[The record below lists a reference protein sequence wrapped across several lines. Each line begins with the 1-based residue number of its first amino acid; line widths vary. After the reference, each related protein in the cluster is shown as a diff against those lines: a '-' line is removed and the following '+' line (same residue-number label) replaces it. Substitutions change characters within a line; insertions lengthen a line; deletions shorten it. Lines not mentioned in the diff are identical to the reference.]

1 MSEQGYK
8 TQKDAILFAI
18 EVSKSMLEVPDDSK
32 DGDSATTAALKC
44 AYQLMQ
50 QRIISNPND
59 MMGILLF
66 GTQESK
72 FSEGDGRG
80 FSHCYLLSDLD
91 VPAAEDVKRLRN
103 LVTDEEEAA
112 KLLVPT
118 KCTSDDP
125 GVSMSEVLF
134 CANQIFTTKAPNF
147 GSRRLF
153 LVTDNDDPH
162 SSESEKG
169 VRRSATVRAKDL
181 YDLGVIIELFPI
193 SRPDHEFDR
202 ANFYDDIVYRPALGD
217 PEAPAPISAPTKASS
232 TADGLTLLQ
241 SLLSAINSKA
251 TPRRSQF
258 NLPFE
263 LGPDLKISVKG
274 YILIK
279 RQERVRSSYIWLSG
293 ETPQIAVGS
302 TTRIAEDTARTVEP
316 VEIRKAY
323 KFGGETV
330 TFSKEEQANLRKVF
344 GDPGLRLIGF
354 KSMDLL
360 PTWANLRPPYFV
372 YPSDEGY
379 VGSTRTFAAL
389 HASLLKKNKFALC
402 WVIPRRNASPVLA
415 ALFPSAEKVDEQTK
429 EQLMPAGLW
438 MSPLPYA
445 DDVRKLPDIGPS
457 GQLVAPD
464 SLIDKMRVIVQQLQ
478 LPKAM
483 YDPSRYPNPSLQ
495 WFYRILQA
503 MALEED
509 IPEKAEDK
517 TVPRYRQIDKRA
529 GDYVVEWGQEL
540 DQQYLAWKGDHS
552 SEKKRS
558 APAATAG
565 PALKRVKRE
574 DDDAGGVLGDDVV
587 KDAVKTK
594 RTKHLTNP
602 QLKEWLK
609 SKGLDTSGK
618 KADLMERVEDYFS

>member
-1 MSEQGYK
+1 
-8 TQKDAILFAI
+8 
-18 EVSKSMLEVPDDSK
+18 MLNVPADSQ

-72 FSEGDGRG
+72 FTEGDGRG
-80 FSHCYLLSDLD
+80 FPHCYLLSDLD

-103 LVTDEEEAA
+103 LVDDPEEAS
-112 KLLVPT
+112 KLLIPAKPT
-118 KCTSDDP
+118 EDDL

-162 SSESEKG
+162 ASESEKG
-169 VRRSATVRAKDL
+169 IRRSATVRAKDL
-181 YDLGVIIELFPI
+181 YDLGVVIELFPI
-193 SRPDHEFDR
+193 SKPEQSFDR
-202 ANFYDDIVYRPALGD
+202 ANFYDDIVYRPSLSD

-232 TADGLTLLQ
+232 AGDGLTLLQ

-258 NLPFE
+258 NLPLE
-263 LGPDLKISVKG
+263 LGPDLRISVKG
-274 YILIK
+274 YIMIK

-302 TTRIAEDTARTVEP
+302 TTRMAEDTARTLEP

-330 TFSKEEQANLRKVF
+330 TFSQDEQANLRKVF
-344 GDPGLRLIGF
+344 GEPGLKLIGF
-354 KSMDLL
+354 KSMDML

-372 YPSDEGY
+372 YPTDEGY
-379 VGSTRTFAAL
+379 IGSTRTFAAL
-389 HASLLKKNKFALC
+389 HASMLQKKKFALC
-402 WVIPRRNASPVLA
+402 WTIPRKNASPVLA
-415 ALFPSAEKVDEQTK
+415 ALFPSAEKIDEQTK
-429 EQLMPAGLW
+429 EQLMPPGLW
-438 MSPLPYA
+438 LAPLPYA

-457 GQLVAPD
+457 GQLVSPD
-464 SLIDKMRVIVQQLQ
+464 SLVDKMRIVVQQLQ
-478 LPKAM
+478 LPKAV

-509 IPEKAEDK
+509 IPDKPEDK
-517 TVPRYRQIDKRA
+517 TIPRYRQIDKRA
-529 GDYVVEWGQEL
+529 GDYVVEWGVEL
-540 DQQYLAWKGDHS
+540 DEQFRSWQAERGND
-552 SEKKRS
+552 KKR
-558 APAATAG
+558 AATISSDK
-565 PALKRVKRE
+565 PSKKIKKE
-574 DDDAGGVLGDDVV
+574 DDEDDGAMDDDVV
-587 KDAVKTK
+587 KRAAKGGTLK
-594 RTKHLTNP
+594 KIPNP

-609 SKGLDTSGK
+609 SKKLDTTGK
-618 KADLMERVEDYFS
+618 KDDLMQRIEDYFS